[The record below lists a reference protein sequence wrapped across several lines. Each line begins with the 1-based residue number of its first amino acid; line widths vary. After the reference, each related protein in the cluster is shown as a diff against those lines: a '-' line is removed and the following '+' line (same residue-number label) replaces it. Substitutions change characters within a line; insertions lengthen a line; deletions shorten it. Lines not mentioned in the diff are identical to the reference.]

1 MKKFQKIFLVV
12 CMVLSSV
19 VIIKM
24 DTTTAQAAV
33 KKELIIQIGKTKI
46 YNTSEDIV
54 EGENWKYDKTTNTLT
69 ISSVDLSKSDIYS
82 YQKLKI
88 KASGENKI
96 QRICV
101 EDDYEKGYVRRNVF
115 SIVGD
120 ENASI
125 VNCSISSCSNLIIK
139 NISMAN
145 CSIYA
150 THTLDIA
157 NSFIMETKYYASGIM
172 VDNSTIESIKA
183 DYDVIYASNEPGRD
197 GLIIKNSTININTD
211 ASTGVQLY
219 GGKCSISDSTL
230 NITAKEM
237 GMYLSGGEDVTIK
250 NCEMKLQTTLGN
262 GTLGCPLNVD
272 SSDNFQILNSKITL
286 IGKQCAMG
294 TYNTTTVIKNS
305 TLDITAKT
313 DMGVWI
319 MHGDDRVHTFT
330 VDNSNINITAEK
342 EGLFSEGVKI
352 ILKSGK
358 TNVTSKKKSGIA
370 MSVKYSDPNIQP
382 ELSIK
387 GGICNITGKK
397 YGIEFITE
405 SKLSL
410 TSGTLTLNGDKAA
423 VNMTSK
429 LPNGKTYAIKAG
441 SSKNKAKSTVSYGK
455 TDKYVSIKKK

>member
-125 VNCSISSCSNLIIK
+125 VNCSISSCSNLMIK

-157 NSFIMETKYYASGIM
+157 NSFITETKYYASGIM

-250 NCEMKLQTTLGN
+250 NCEMKLQTILGN
-262 GTLGCPLNVD
+262 GTLGCPLDVY

-294 TYNTTTVIKNS
+294 TYNTATAINNS

-313 DMGVWI
+313 DMGIWI
-319 MHGDDRVHTFT
+319 MHGDDRVYSFT
-330 VDNSNINITAEK
+330 VDNSNVKINAAKDGI
-342 EGLFSEGVKI
+342 FSEGVKI
-352 ILKSGK
+352 ILNSGK
-358 TNVTSKKKSGIA
+358 MNVTSKKKSGIA

-382 ELSIK
+382 VLSIN
-387 GGICNITGKK
+387 GGTCNINGKK

-405 SKLSL
+405 SKSSL
-410 TSGTLTLNGDKAA
+410 TGGTLTLNGDKAA
-423 VNMTSK
+423 VSMISK
-429 LPNGKTYAIKAG
+429 LPTGKTYAIKTG
-441 SSKNKAKSTVSYGK
+441 SSKNKAKTTTAYKK